1 MHPLQAIDCV
11 LYKLYTEL
19 ANRNADGSGQVE
31 NLCILLLNAA
41 QQKVETMKLFSN
53 KGWKIKYESRNDLL

>member
-31 NLCILLLNAA
+31 NLCRLLLTAT
-41 QQKVETMKLFSN
+41 QQKMEILRLFN
-53 KGWKIKYESRNDLL
+53 KRNWKIKYGT